1 MTMHIEFESPELM
14 YVLDGL
20 PKVIQMKMY
29 QDYKAA
35 EAKRKAWKEQE
46 REKRNAR
53 DRARYAKK
61 KEELNDRKTNRRVG

>member
-20 PKVIQMKMY
+20 PKDIQRKMY

-35 EAKRKAWKEQE
+35 AEKRKAWKEQE

-53 DRARYAKK
+53 DRARYAKRK
-61 KEELNDRKTNRRVG
+61 KEKNNDNI